1 MFIPVANIR
10 CYYILSNNNVF
21 YTEQLLSYFIMRKPK
36 FISGP
41 RLIRYFDKIQN
52 QAITICERKSGKKK

>member
-21 YTEQLLSYFIMRKPK
+21 YRAIVELLSMRKPK

-41 RLIRYFDKIQN
+41 RLIRYFVKIQ
-52 QAITICERKSGKKK
+52 KSSDNNLGK